1 MRPGKFFFFI
11 CLILLGWYAWN
22 HYVKDIEPVA
32 EFVKIVKSEVGH
44 LKETKPAAE
53 LLKIVKPDACPVQ
66 DTKPEVGPVK
76 DTKPEVEVSAAGFKK
91 VPWIEGAGNNEV
103 LVIGPS

>member
-11 CLILLGWYAWN
+11 CLILIGWYAWH
-22 HYVKDIEPVA
+22 HYVKDTPQAV

-44 LKETKPAAE
+44 LKETKPAVE
-53 LLKIVKPDACPVQ
+53 FLKIVKPDVGPVK
-66 DTKPEVGPVK
+66 DTKPEVGPVT

-103 LVIGPS
+103 LVIGPT